1 MWNQP
6 DIILITILLTV
17 ALVISGYQVRN
28 RDTY

>member
-6 DIILITILLTV
+6 NIILIVILLTV
-17 ALVISGYQVRN
+17 ALAISGYQARN

>member
-17 ALVISGYQVRN
+17 ALVISGYQIRN